1 MTRIFCAVRGG
12 PDSEQTIKYAV
23 SLAKEQGVRLIF
35 LYVVSLEL
43 FASSSNARSESIAKE
58 LSRMGEFILLMAQ
71 AKAATE
77 GVAADTFVRRGNIPE
92 QIQAAC
98 EEMRPETLIMG
109 KPRPE
114 NKESFFKGDEQ
125 EAFAKSLEGECGV
138 NVILRE

>member
-1 MTRIFCAVRGG
+1 MTRILCAVRGG

-23 SLAKEQGVRLIF
+23 SLAKELDARLIF

-43 FASSSNARSESIAKE
+43 FASSSSVRSESIAKE

-92 QIQAAC
+92 QIIVAC

-109 KPRPE
+109 KSHPE
-114 NKESFFKGDEQ
+114 KKESFFKGEEQ
-125 EAFAKSLEGECGV
+125 EDFAKRLEGECGV
-138 NVILRE
+138 KVILRE